1 MPNEFKIISL
11 ISNALPKIGCN
22 ISTIKTKA
30 IHFKIIF
37 FHFNPFCDRG
47 YKIIKG
53 KKLKK
58 LSILSSPMLFIKSS
72 VKSTDQLNQFIED
85 S

>member
-22 ISTIKTKA
+22 ISTIKAKA

-37 FHFNPFCDRG
+37 SHFNPFCDRG

-58 LSILSSPMLFIKSS
+58 LSPMLFIKSS
-72 VKSTDQLNQFIED
+72 VKSTNQLNQFIED